1 MATIKRTHVLIPED
15 VTRAI
20 DKLAGQ
26 RKRSKF
32 ITEAVKEK
40 LSRIKL
46 LKALEETAG
55 AIKSENHPE
64 WKTSKDVAKWVT
76 TLRKE
81 NEKRLKEK
89 MSGRR

>member
-1 MATIKRTHVLIPED
+1 MATIKRTHVLIPEE

-26 RKRSKF
+26 RRRSKF

-40 LSRIKL
+40 LNRIRL

-55 AIKSENHPE
+55 AIKREDHPE
-64 WKTSKDVAKWVT
+64 WKTPKDVAKWVT
-76 TLRKE
+76 DLRKE
-81 NEKRLKEK
+81 EAKRLKEK
-89 MSGRR
+89 KGGRR